1 MKWFDDK
8 LSELKMIYRGTEH
21 EFTKES
27 WDKLCYNK
35 GATLSVIQTDE
46 GRIFGG
52 YASISWGI
60 DGLYE
65 DG

>member
-1 MKWFDDK
+1 MEWFDDK

-27 WDKLCYNK
+27 WDQLCHNK
-35 GATLSVIQTDE
+35 GPTLSVIQTDE

-52 YASISWGI
+52 YTSINWGI
-60 DGLYE
+60 KGLHE